1 MMKKLLI
8 GLFAVLCAGGASAQQ
23 LDVNGQVNNVTPK
36 VVAKSGVLSNVLGLD
51 VKTQQNKKADSKF
64 KTHYIWANASQMQQ
78 QVRQNMPMMSA
89 NGNFAKIAKAEKAA
103 TEALTWWGYDQ
114 AEKVATFGN
123 DLLDQVLEETVFGG
137 QNNYNVACV
146 IPSNFAK
153 AKIDSVAFLV
163 STSATYDNLT
173 IWAAPYATIQTK
185 DGYYYNPP
193 MTADDATVKYTIPA
207 AEVKATIDAAVKDG
221 HSLTFIEAKLP
232 KSFTIPAEGA
242 FVGYSFD
249 GKSSDRGIVAWYNG
263 GTEGGLLYQYQYKGE
278 TVWDSFKSLGI
289 GDLTTMIGMDAS
301 DCDANDAAVQ
311 AGSES
316 TTLINTAQ
324 QYPFY
329 ITNNSAKP
337 INQITYTITIDN
349 EEGEV
354 QTLDLKSPIESMAT
368 ASLPLKKSFE
378 DEGVHTIELKV
389 LKVNGNDNVNKNISA
404 SYSIIALEKSADRVS
419 VVEEQTGTWCGWCP
433 RGHVGL
439 ELLNKKLGD
448 KVITLAGHFSGD
460 ETTVDPMNI
469 YQLTNNSTQAEAFA
483 DYGWVT
489 MQLSSMLGS
498 GGFPGAMFDRLIAG
512 DPYVGINT
520 TKGKNGTYE
529 FSADALVKTIQEQ
542 IPSEADFSM
551 TASWADDKNTDIKVD
566 LTTTFNYDRFGEFPY
581 GVAFVLSE
589 NGMTGKG
596 ATWKQTNYYSKL
608 MGAQGASDYNNPD
621 MSAWFKGGSY
631 VSTTYDN
638 VVVQAWNPLGNAA
651 IVDKSKTDIIKGE
664 AIPFSATLKVNSDLI
679 QNYDNLTLSALLV
692 NLKSYAVVN
701 AAKVV
706 LGKCAAGIEDVNSE
720 ANNNVVSRYNVN
732 GMHINGAQKGL
743 NIVKLANGKVV
754 KMAVK

>member
-1 MMKKLLI
+1 MKKLLI

-23 LDVNGQVNNVTPK
+23 LDVNGQVNNVTPRI
-36 VVAKSGVLSNVLGLD
+36 VAKSGVLANVLGLD
-51 VKTQQNKKADSKF
+51 TKTQQTKKADFKF
-64 KTHYIWANASQMQQ
+64 KSNHIWTNANDVKKNA
-78 QVRQNMPMMSA
+78 QNMPLMSA
-89 NGNFAKIAKAEKAA
+89 NANVAKMAKAEAA
-103 TEALTWWGYDQ
+103 TTNDLTWFSYVNSNKLGVMGFDFL
-114 AEKVATFGN
+114 AENLKNAEF
-123 DLLDQVLEETVFGG
+123 FAG
-137 QNNYNVACV
+137 QTKYNIACMVPANY
-146 IPSNFAK
+146 AK
-153 AKIDSVAFLV
+153 AKSDSVEFFVL
-163 STSATYDNLT
+163 SGCQYDNLT
-173 IWAAPYATIQTK
+173 VWATPVKILEEQGQQYI
-185 DGYYYNPP
+185 DMPES
-193 MTADDATVKYTIPA
+193 ADKAEVKYEIPA
-207 AEVKATIDAAVKDG
+207 ADVEAVLKKLPENYVG
-221 HSLTFIEAKLP
+221 PISIKLP
-232 KSFTIPAEGA
+232 KPLTIGSDGA
-242 FVGYSFD
+242 IVGYSFD
-249 GKSSDRGIVAWYNG
+249 GKSSDTPVVLAGSSNEDG
-263 GTEGGLLYQYQYKGE
+263 GFLFQFEEDGKRNFMSFGDIFGQSSTI
-278 TVWDSFKSLGI
+278 TV
-289 GDLTTMIGMDAS
+289 GMDVS
-301 DCDANDAAVQ
+301 DCEANDAAVQ

-354 QTLDLKSPIESMAT
+354 QTLDLNSPIESMAT

-389 LKVNGNDNVNKNISA
+389 SKVNGNDNVNKNTSA

-469 YQLTNNSTQAEAFA
+469 YQLTNNSTQAEAYA

-498 GGFPGAMFDRLIAG
+498 GGFPGAMFDRLIAA

-551 TASWADDKNTDIKVD
+551 TATWADDKNTDIKVD

-608 MGAQGASDYNNPD
+608 LGAQGASDYNNPD
-621 MSAWFKGGSY
+621 MAAWFKGGSY

-651 IVDKSKTDIIKGE
+651 IVDKSQTDIVKGDAIK
-664 AIPFSATLKVNSDLI
+664 FSTTLNVNSDLI
-679 QNYDNLTLSALLV
+679 QNKDNLTISALLV

-706 LGKCAAGIEDVNSE
+706 LGKSAAGIEDVNSE

>member
-1 MMKKLLI
+1 MKKLLI

-23 LDVNGQVNNVTPK
+23 LDVNGQVNNTSPR
-36 VVAKSGVLSNVLGLD
+36 VVAKSGVLANVLGLD
-51 VKTQQNKKADSKF
+51 TKTQQTKKADSKF
-64 KTHYIWANASQMQQ
+64 KTHYIWANANQMQQ

-103 TEALTWWGYDQ
+103 PESLIWWGYDQ
-114 AEKVATFGN
+114 SEQVASFGN
-123 DLLDQVLEETVFGG
+123 DLLDQILKANVFGG

-153 AKIDSVAFLV
+153 AKIDSVAFLIN
-163 STSATYDNLT
+163 TSATYDNLT
-173 IWAAPYATIQTK
+173 IWVAPYAILQT
-185 DGYYYNPP
+185 DSGNFYNPP

-207 AEVKATIDAAVKDG
+207 AEVKATIDAAVKDKY
-221 HSLTFIEAKLP
+221 SLTFIEAKLP

-242 FVGYSFD
+242 YVGYSFD

-263 GTEGGLLYQYQYKGE
+263 GSEGGLLYQYQYQGK
-278 TVWDSFKSLGI
+278 TVWDSFTQLGI

-337 INQITYTITIDN
+337 INQITYTITIDG

-354 QTLDLKSPIESMAT
+354 KTLDLNSPIQSMAT
-368 ASLPLKKSFE
+368 ASLPLTTKFE

-389 LKVNGNDNVNKNISA
+389 SKVNGNDNINKQSSA

-433 RGHVGL
+433 RGHVAL
-439 ELLNKKLGD
+439 DLLNKQLGD
-448 KVITLAGHFSGD
+448 KVVTLAGHFTNSQSQ
-460 ETTVDPMNI
+460 VDPMNI
-469 YQLTNNSTQAEAFA
+469 LGDNITSQAEAYA
-483 DYGWVT
+483 DYGWVA
-489 MQLSSMLGS
+489 MNLSSMLGG
-498 GGFPGAMFDRLIAG
+498 GGFPGAMFDRVLAA
-512 DPYVGINT
+512 DPYVAANT

-529 FSADALVKTIQEQ
+529 FGATALVKALQEQ

-551 TASWADDKNTDIKVD
+551 TASWANDQNTDIKVD
-566 LTTTFNYDRFGEFPY
+566 LTTTFNYDRFGSFPY

-596 ATWKQTNYYSKL
+596 VTWKQLNYFSKL
-608 MGAQGASDYNNPD
+608 AGVNGASDFNNPD
-621 MSAWFKGGSY
+621 MAAWFKGGSY

-638 VVVQAWNPLGNAA
+638 VVVQAWNPLGNAP
-651 IVDKSKTDIIKGE
+651 IVDKSVTDIVKGE
-664 AIPFSATLKVNSDLI
+664 AIPFSTTLKVNSDLI
-679 QNYDNLTLSALLV
+679 QNKDNLTISALLV
-692 NLKSYAVVN
+692 NLNSYAVVN

-706 LGKCAAGIEDVNSE
+706 LGKSAAGIEDVNSE

-732 GMHINGAQKGL
+732 GMRINGAQKGL

>member
-1 MMKKLLI
+1 MKKLLI
-8 GLFAVLCAGGASAQQ
+8 GLFTVLCAGGASAQQ

-36 VVAKSGVLSNVLGLD
+36 VVAKSGVLANVLGLD
-51 VKTQQNKKADSKF
+51 TKTQQTKKADLKF
-64 KTHYIWANASQMQQ
+64 KSNHIWTNANDVKKIA
-78 QVRQNMPMMSA
+78 QNMPLMSA
-89 NGNFAKIAKAEKAA
+89 NANVAKMAKAEAA
-103 TEALTWWGYDQ
+103 TTNALTWFSYVNSNKLGVMGFDFL
-114 AEKVATFGN
+114 AENLKNAEF
-123 DLLDQVLEETVFGG
+123 FAG
-137 QNNYNVACV
+137 QTKYNIACMVPANY
-146 IPSNFAK
+146 AK
-153 AKIDSVAFLV
+153 AKIDSVEFFVL
-163 STSATYDNLT
+163 SGCKYDNLT
-173 IWAAPYATIQTK
+173 VWATPVKILEENGKQYI
-185 DGYYYNPP
+185 DMPES
-193 MTADDATVKYTIPA
+193 ADE
-207 AEVKATIDAAVKDG
+207 AEVKVVVPAADVKAVLDKLPANYVG
-221 HSLTFIEAKLP
+221 PVSVKLP
-232 KSFTIPAEGA
+232 KPLTIGSDGA
-242 FVGYSFD
+242 IVGYSFD
-249 GKSSDRGIVAWYNG
+249 GKSSDTPVVLAGSSSEDGGFLFQFEDNGERYFQPFGGIFGQSSTINV
-263 GTEGGLLYQYQYKGE
+263 
-278 TVWDSFKSLGI
+278 
-289 GDLTTMIGMDAS
+289 GMDVT
-301 DCDANDAAVQ
+301 DCDANDVAVQ

-329 ITNNSAKP
+329 ITNNCAKP

-349 EEGEV
+349 EEGEE
-354 QTLDLKSPIESMAT
+354 QTLDLNSPIESMAT

-389 LKVNGNDNVNKNISA
+389 LKVNGNDNVNKNTSA

-498 GGFPGAMFDRLIAG
+498 GGFPGAMFDRLIAA

-520 TKGKNGTYE
+520 KKGKNGTYE

-551 TASWADDKNTDIKVD
+551 TASWADDKNTDINVD
-566 LTTTFNYDRFGEFPY
+566 LTTTFNYDRFGSFPY

-608 MGAQGASDYNNPD
+608 LGAQGASDYNNPD

-720 ANNNVVSRYNVN
+720 VNNNVVSRYNVN
-732 GMHINGAQKGL
+732 GMRINGAQKGL

>member
-1 MMKKLLI
+1 MKKLLI

-23 LDVNGQVNNVTPK
+23 LDVNGQVNNVTPRI
-36 VVAKSGVLSNVLGLD
+36 VAKSGVLANVLGLD
-51 VKTQQNKKADSKF
+51 TKTQQTKKADFKF
-64 KTHYIWANASQMQQ
+64 KSNHIWTNANDVKKNA
-78 QVRQNMPMMSA
+78 QNMPLMSA
-89 NGNFAKIAKAEKAA
+89 NANVAKMAKAEAA
-103 TEALTWWGYDQ
+103 TTNDLTWFSYVNSNKLGVMGFDFL
-114 AEKVATFGN
+114 AENLKNAEF
-123 DLLDQVLEETVFGG
+123 FAG
-137 QNNYNVACV
+137 QTKYNIACMVPANY
-146 IPSNFAK
+146 AK
-153 AKIDSVAFLV
+153 AKIDSVEFFVL
-163 STSATYDNLT
+163 SGCKYDNLT
-173 IWAAPYATIQTK
+173 VWATPVKILEEQGRQYI
-185 DGYYYNPP
+185 DMPES
-193 MTADDATVKYTIPA
+193 ADKAEVKYEIPA
-207 AEVKATIDAAVKDG
+207 ADVEAVLKKLPENYVG
-221 HSLTFIEAKLP
+221 PVSIKLP
-232 KSFTIPAEGA
+232 KPLTVGSDGA
-242 FVGYSFD
+242 IVGYSFD
-249 GKSSDRGIVAWYNG
+249 GKSSDTPVVLAGSSSEDG
-263 GTEGGLLYQYQYKGE
+263 GFLFQFEDDGKRNFMSFGDIFGQSSTI
-278 TVWDSFKSLGI
+278 TV
-289 GDLTTMIGMDAS
+289 GMDVS
-301 DCDANDAAVQ
+301 DCEANDAAVQ

-316 TTLINTAQ
+316 TTLINAAQ

-354 QTLDLKSPIESMAT
+354 QTLDLNSPIESMAT

-389 LKVNGNDNVNKNISA
+389 SKVNGNDNVNKNTSA

-469 YQLTNNSTQAEAFA
+469 YQLTNNSTQAEAYA

-498 GGFPGAMFDRLIAG
+498 GGFPGAMFDRLIAA

-551 TASWADDKNTDIKVD
+551 TATWADDKNTDIKVD

-608 MGAQGASDYNNPD
+608 LGAQGASDYNNPD

-651 IVDKSKTDIIKGE
+651 IVDKSKTDIVKGE
-664 AIPFSATLKVNSDLI
+664 GISFNTTLNVNSDLI